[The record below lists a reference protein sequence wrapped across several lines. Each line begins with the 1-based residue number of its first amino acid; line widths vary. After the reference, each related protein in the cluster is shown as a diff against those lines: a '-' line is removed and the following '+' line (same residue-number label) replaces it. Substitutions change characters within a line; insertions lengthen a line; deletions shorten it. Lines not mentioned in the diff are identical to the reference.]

1 MTRSINFACPTSYP
15 SAVPSS
21 TIVIRRRTGL
31 AALQL
36 GELWAFRELL
46 ALFAWRDVLVRYK
59 QTAIG
64 IAWALI
70 RPLLTILVFTF
81 VFGRLGNLPS
91 GGVPY
96 PLLTFA
102 AVLPWQLFATALGE
116 SSMSV
121 VGSAHILS
129 KVYFPRLIVPLS
141 SVIASLVDFAISL
154 GIFLIALAVYGV
166 PFTVRLLAL
175 PLYIALCLLT
185 ALGLGFW
192 FSALFV
198 RFRDVRHLVPFI
210 VQLGIYISPVGF
222 SSEIVPERW
231 RTLYALNPLV
241 AVIDGFRWCTLG
253 QPQVRPLEV
262 ALAAAVGTV
271 LLISGAYYFRQTERT
286 FADLI

>member
-1 MTRSINFACPTSYP
+1 VEPAH
-15 SAVPSS
+15 
-21 TIVIRRRTGL
+21 IVIRRRTGF

-36 GELWAFRELL
+36 SDIWRYRELL
-46 ALFAWRDVLVRYK
+46 GLFAWRDVLVRYK

-64 IAWALI
+64 VVWALI

-102 AVLPWQLFATALGE
+102 AVLPWQLFSTALSE

-129 KVYFPRLIVPLS
+129 KVYFPRLLIPLG
-141 SVIASLVDFAISL
+141 SVLASLVDFAISL
-154 GIFLIALAVYGV
+154 AIFIVALAIYGV
-166 PFTVRLLAL
+166 PLTPRLLAL
-175 PLYIALCLLT
+175 PFYIVLCLIA

-198 RFRDVRHLVPFI
+198 RYRDVRHLVPFI
-210 VQLGIYISPVGF
+210 MQLGIYVSPVGF
-222 SSEIVPERW
+222 SSDIVPERW
-231 RTLYALNPLV
+231 RPLYSLNPLV
-241 AVIDGFRWCTLG
+241 AVIDGFRWCTFG
-253 QPQVRPLEV
+253 QPELRFGELAMAV
-262 ALAAAVGTV
+262 ALSVA
-271 LLISGAYYFRQTERT
+271 LLLSGIYYFRQTERS
-286 FADLI
+286 FADLV